1 MVLLR
6 LLTFL
11 RPHWRHLLLAV
22 LVGFLTIAASIS
34 LMSTSAWLISTAAIA
49 TSIAQF
55 GVSVVGVR
63 FFGIARALARYAER
77 LVSHSLTFKLLANL
91 RVWFYQSV
99 EPLAPARLISARSG
113 DLLSRVIS
121 DIESLD
127 NFYVRALAPPL
138 VAIVIILGMGI
149 FMGTFSVS
157 LGLTIVGFLLALGLG
172 LTALTLI
179 LNRAPGQIL
188 VEQRSRL
195 RADLVD
201 SVQGLPD
208 LVAFGQEKTY
218 FDKVQAAGSAYSA
231 TQTRL
236 ARLNGFQS
244 GLSTL
249 ITGLGALTMLYLAI
263 PLVTEGHIAGVMLAV
278 VVLGTMASFEAVQGL
293 PQAAQLLEANL
304 QAARRLFQIADSKP
318 AVSDPPAPLPRPASA
333 DLSIANLSFAYLS
346 DTETTGFHG
355 ENKQESV
362 QSVHSASR
370 KVLDNIT
377 LSLPAG
383 RKIAIVGPSGAG
395 KTTLANLLLRF
406 WNYTEGQV
414 LLDGHELRQYA
425 QTDVRRMFS
434 VVSQN
439 TYLFNASLRENLLLA
454 RPWATQADLEKAC
467 QQAELHDFIISLPEG
482 YDTFVG
488 ERGLNLSG
496 GERQRLAIARA
507 LLKDAPILLFDEP
520 TANLDPATER
530 KIINTL
536 HSLISAPESVVSK
549 SAPLRESV
557 TESVVNSA
565 PLRESATES
574 VVNSAPLRESAT
586 ESVVN
591 SAPLRESAT
600 ESVVSKSVIS
610 KSVLW
615 ITHRLIGLDQM
626 DEILVLDAGKIVE
639 SGTHAE
645 LLAQN
650 GLYRKMWDLQN
661 RALID

>member
-1 MVLLR
+1 MKDLLR

-11 RPHWRHLLLAV
+11 RPLWRELVLAV
-22 LVGFLTIAASIS
+22 LVGFFTIAASIS

-91 RVWFYQSV
+91 RVWFYQAI
-99 EPLAPARLISARSG
+99 EPLAPAGLISARSG

-138 VAIVIILGMGI
+138 VAIVIIFGMGI
-149 FMGTFSVS
+149 FMGTLSVS
-157 LGLTIVGFLLALGLG
+157 LGMTIVGFLLALGLG

-179 LNRAPGQIL
+179 LNRKPGQTL

-208 LVAFGQEKTY
+208 LVAFGQQKTY
-218 FDKVQAAGSAYSA
+218 FDKVQATGSAYSE

-244 GLSTL
+244 SLSNL
-249 ITGLGALTMLYLAI
+249 ITGLAAITMLYLAI
-263 PLVTEGHIAGVMLAV
+263 PLVSEGLLPGVMLAV

-318 AVSDPPAPLPRPASA
+318 AVSDPPNPLPRPASA
-333 DLSIANLSFAYLS
+333 DLSITNLTFAYLL
-346 DTETTGFHG
+346 DTETTESHG
-355 ENKQESV
+355 ETKKESAK
-362 QSVHSASR
+362 SVKSVYQ
-370 KVLDNIT
+370 KVLKEIT
-377 LSLPAG
+377 INLPAG

-395 KTTLANLLLRF
+395 KTTIANLLLRF
-406 WNYTEGQV
+406 WDYTEGQIH
-414 LLDGHELRQYA
+414 LDGQDLRDYA

-434 VVSQN
+434 VVGQT

-454 RPWATQADLEKAC
+454 RPWATQADLETAC
-467 QQAELHDFIISLPEG
+467 QQAELHDFIASLPEG
-482 YDTFVG
+482 YDTLIG
-488 ERGLNLSG
+488 ERGLSLSG

-507 LLKDAPILLFDEP
+507 LLKDAPILLLDEP
-520 TANLDPATER
+520 TANLDPAAES
-530 KIINTL
+530 KIITTL
-536 HSLISAPESVVSK
+536 HRLLSESTSVSLRVSESQSVPESD
-549 SAPLRESV
+549 
-557 TESVVNSA
+557 
-565 PLRESATES
+565 
-574 VVNSAPLRESAT
+574 
-586 ESVVN
+586 
-591 SAPLRESAT
+591 
-600 ESVVSKSVIS
+600 S

-626 DEILVLDAGKIVE
+626 DEILVLDAGKITE
-639 SGTHAE
+639 RGTHAE

-661 RALID
+661 RTMLT

>member
-11 RPHWRHLLLAV
+11 RPLWRELVLAV
-22 LVGFLTIAASIS
+22 LVGFFTIAASIS

-63 FFGIARALARYAER
+63 FFGITRALARYAER

-138 VAIVIILGMGI
+138 VAIFIIFGMGI
-149 FMGTFSVS
+149 FMGTLSVS
-157 LGLTIVGFLLALGLG
+157 LGFTIVGFLLALGLG

-179 LNRAPGQIL
+179 LNRAPGQTL

-208 LVAFGQEKTY
+208 LVAFGQQKTY

-249 ITGLGALTMLYLAI
+249 IIGLAAITMLYLTI
-263 PLVTEGHIAGVMLAV
+263 PLVSEGLLPGVMLAV

-318 AVSDPPAPLPRPASA
+318 AVSDPANPLPRPASA
-333 DLSIANLSFAYLS
+333 DLIIKNLSFAYLL
-346 DTETTGFHG
+346 DTEPTEFHR
-355 ENKQESV
+355 ETKKESV
-362 QSVHSASR
+362 QSVKSASQ
-370 KVLDNIT
+370 KVLENIT
-377 LSLPAG
+377 LNLPAG

-395 KTTLANLLLRF
+395 KTTLGNLLLRF
-406 WNYTEGQV
+406 WDYTEGQIH
-414 LLDGHELRQYA
+414 LDGHDLNDYA

-434 VVSQN
+434 VVGQS

-454 RPWATQADLEKAC
+454 NPSATQADLETAC
-467 QQAELHDFIISLPEG
+467 QQAELHGFIQSLPEG
-482 YDTFVG
+482 YDTLVG
-488 ERGLNLSG
+488 ERGLSLSG

-507 LLKDAPILLFDEP
+507 LLKDAPILLLDEP
-520 TANLDPATER
+520 TANLDPATES
-530 KIINTL
+530 KIIPTL
-536 HSLISAPESVVSK
+536 HRLLSVPASASV
-549 SAPLRESV
+549 PIRESV
-557 TESVVNSA
+557 TKSA
-565 PLRESATES
+565 NVRESAT
-574 VVNSAPLRESAT
+574 
-586 ESVVN
+586 
-591 SAPLRESAT
+591 
-600 ESVVSKSVIS
+600 KSVDN

-626 DEILVLDAGKIVE
+626 DEILVLDGGKITE
-639 SGTHAE
+639 RGTHVE
-645 LLAQN
+645 LLAQD
-650 GLYRKMWDLQN
+650 GLYKAMWDLQN
-661 RALID
+661 RSLIA

>member
-1 MVLLR
+1 MPTFIR
-6 LLTFL
+6 LLSFL
-11 RPHWRHLLLAV
+11 RPFWRELLLAV

-63 FFGIARALARYAER
+63 FFGISRGLARYFER
-77 LVSHSLTFKLLANL
+77 LVSHSLTFKLLAHL
-91 RVWFYQSV
+91 RVWFYQAV
-99 EPLAPARLISARSG
+99 EPLAPARLVSARSG

-127 NFYVRALAPPL
+127 NLYVRALAPPL
-138 VAIVIILGMGI
+138 VAIVIIFGMGI

-157 LGLTIVGFLLALGLG
+157 LGFTIVGFLLALGLG

-208 LVAFGQEKTY
+208 LVAFGQEKTC
-218 FDKVQAAGSAYSA
+218 FDKVQATGNDYSR
-231 TQTRL
+231 TQTKL

-249 ITGLGALTMLYLAI
+249 ITGLGVLAMLYLAI
-263 PLVTEGHIAGVMLAV
+263 PLVTEGQLPGVFLAV

-304 QAARRLFQIADSKP
+304 QAARRLFQIADSTP
-318 AVSDPPAPLPRPASA
+318 AVSDPPEPLPRPASA
-333 DLSIANLSFAYLS
+333 DLTIRNLSFDYLL
-346 DTETTGFHG
+346 DTETTESHG
-355 ENKQESV
+355 ENKKDSV
-362 QSVHSASR
+362 QSVKSVSK
-370 KVLDNIT
+370 KVLENIS
-377 LSLPAG
+377 LDLPAG

-395 KTTLANLLLRF
+395 KTSLANLLLRF
-406 WNYTEGQV
+406 WDYTEGKIS
-414 LLDGHELRQYA
+414 LDGHDLCQYA

-434 VVSQN
+434 VVGQN

-454 RPWATQADLEKAC
+454 RPWATQADLETAC
-467 QQAELHDFIISLPEG
+467 QQAELHDFILSLPEG
-482 YDTFVG
+482 YETLVG
-488 ERGLNLSG
+488 ERGLSLSG

-507 LLKDAPILLFDEP
+507 LLKDAPIFLFDEP
-520 TANLDPATER
+520 TANLDPATEL
-530 KIINTL
+530 KIITTL
-536 HSLISAPESVVSK
+536 HRILTPSVDSSAHPFLSV
-549 SAPLRESV
+549 A
-557 TESVVNSA
+557 
-565 PLRESATES
+565 
-574 VVNSAPLRESAT
+574 
-586 ESVVN
+586 
-591 SAPLRESAT
+591 
-600 ESVVSKSVIS
+600 KSVI
-610 KSVLW
+610 W
-615 ITHRLIGLDQM
+615 ITHRLIGLDLM
-626 DEILVLDAGKIVE
+626 DEILVLDAGKIIE
-639 SGTHAE
+639 CGTQAE

-661 RALID
+661 RTLIA

>member
-1 MVLLR
+1 MKDILR
-6 LLTFL
+6 LFTFL

-138 VAIVIILGMGI
+138 VAIVIIFGMGI

-157 LGLTIVGFLLALGLG
+157 LGFTIVGFLLALGLG

-179 LNRAPGQIL
+179 LNRAPGQVL

-208 LVAFGQEKTY
+208 LVAFGQEKAY
-218 FDKVQAAGSAYSA
+218 FEKVQSTGNDYSR
-231 TQTRL
+231 TQTKL

-244 GLSTL
+244 GISTL
-249 ITGLGALTMLYLAI
+249 ITGLGVIAMLTLAI
-263 PLVTEGHIAGVMLAV
+263 PLVTDGLLPGVFLAV

-318 AVSDPPAPLPRPASA
+318 AVSDPAEPLPRPASA
-333 DLSIANLSFAYLS
+333 DLHIRELSFSYESLPQSTQSAPRDLKISTASALS
-346 DTETTGFHG
+346 A
-355 ENKQESV
+355 V
-362 QSVHSASR
+362 
-370 KVLDNIT
+370 KVLQDVT
-377 LSLPAG
+377 LDLPAG
-383 RKIAIVGPSGAG
+383 QKIAIVGPSGAG

-406 WNYTEGQV
+406 WDYTEGQIS
-414 LLDGHELRQYA
+414 LDGHDLRDYA

-434 VVSQN
+434 VVGQN

-454 RPWATQADLEKAC
+454 NPSATQTDLETAC
-467 QQAELHDFIISLPEG
+467 RQAELHDFITSLPQG
-482 YDTFVG
+482 YETLVG
-488 ERGLNLSG
+488 ERGLSLSG

-507 LLKDAPILLFDEP
+507 LLKDAPILLIDEP
-520 TANLDPATER
+520 TANLDPNTES
-530 KIINTL
+530 KIITTL
-536 HSLISAPESVVSK
+536 HRILSVPIRASVQQSADNSSVH
-549 SAPLRESV
+549 PFLSV
-557 TESVVNSA
+557 EN
-565 PLRESATES
+565 PR
-574 VVNSAPLRESAT
+574 
-586 ESVVN
+586 
-591 SAPLRESAT
+591 
-600 ESVVSKSVIS
+600 
-610 KSVLW
+610 SVLW

-626 DEILVLDAGKIVE
+626 DEIIVLDAGKITE
-639 SGTHAE
+639 RGTHAE
-645 LLAQN
+645 LLAQD
-650 GLYRKMWDLQN
+650 GLYKTMWNLQN
-661 RALID
+661 RALIA

>member
-1 MVLLR
+1 MILLR

-11 RPHWRHLLLAV
+11 RPLWRELLLAV
-22 LVGFLTIAASIS
+22 LVGFFTIAASIS

-63 FFGIARALARYAER
+63 FFGISRALARYAER

-138 VAIVIILGMGI
+138 VAIVIIIGMGI
-149 FMGTFSVS
+149 FMGILSPV
-157 LGLTIVGFLLALGLG
+157 LGMTIVGFLLALGLG

-179 LNRAPGQIL
+179 LNRKPGQTL

-208 LVAFGQEKTY
+208 LVAFGQQKTY
-218 FDKVQAAGSAYSA
+218 FDKVQSTGSAYSA

-249 ITGLGALTMLYLAI
+249 ITGLAAITMLTLAI
-263 PLVTEGHIAGVMLAV
+263 PLVSEGLLPGVMLAV

-318 AVSDPPAPLPRPASA
+318 AVSDPPDPLPRPTSA
-333 DLSIANLSFAYLS
+333 DLTIKNLSFAYQAEPQSTQRDTKETLKKPSCDVAPFVVKNVLS
-346 DTETTGFHG
+346 E
-355 ENKQESV
+355 
-362 QSVHSASR
+362 
-370 KVLDNIT
+370 IT
-377 LSLPAG
+377 FNLPAG

-395 KTTLANLLLRF
+395 KTTLGNLLLRF
-406 WNYTEGQV
+406 WDYTEGQIH
-414 LLDGHELRQYA
+414 LDGQDLRDYA

-439 TYLFNASLRENLLLA
+439 TTLFNASLRENLLLA
-454 RPWATQADLEKAC
+454 RPWATQADLETAC
-467 QQAELHDFIISLPEG
+467 QQAELHDFIASLPEG
-482 YDTFVG
+482 YDTLVG
-488 ERGLNLSG
+488 ERGLSLSG

-507 LLKDAPILLFDEP
+507 LLKNAPILLLDEP
-520 TANLDPATER
+520 TANLDTATEA
-530 KIINTL
+530 KIITTL
-536 HSLISAPESVVSK
+536 HRLLSVSIRESASQSVPE
-549 SAPLRESV
+549 SAPLRETV
-557 TESVVNSA
+557 T
-565 PLRESATES
+565 
-574 VVNSAPLRESAT
+574 
-586 ESVVN
+586 
-591 SAPLRESAT
+591 
-600 ESVVSKSVIS
+600 KSVI
-610 KSVLW
+610 W

-626 DEILVLDAGKIVE
+626 DEILVLDAGKITE
-639 SGTHAE
+639 RGTHTE

-650 GLYRKMWDLQN
+650 GLYASMWNLQN
-661 RALID
+661 RSLIA

>member
-1 MVLLR
+1 MTVFLR

-11 RPHWRHLLLAV
+11 RPLWRELLLAV

-63 FFGIARALARYAER
+63 FFGIARAVSRYAER
-77 LVSHSLTFKLLANL
+77 LVSHSLTFKLLARL

-99 EPLAPARLISARSG
+99 EPLAPARLVSARSG

-138 VAIVIILGMGI
+138 VAIVIIFGMGI
-149 FMGTFSVS
+149 FMGTLSVL
-157 LGLTIVGFLLALGLG
+157 LGITIVGFLLALGVG
-172 LTALTLI
+172 LTTLTLI
-179 LNRAPGQIL
+179 LNRAPGRIL
-188 VEQRSRL
+188 VEQRARL

-208 LVAFGQEKTY
+208 LVAFGRQKTY
-218 FDKVQAAGSAYSA
+218 FDKIQATAADYSV
-231 TQTRL
+231 TQTKL
-236 ARLNGFQS
+236 SHLSGLQA

-249 ITGLGALTMLYLAI
+249 ITGLAAITMLYLAI
-263 PLVTEGHIAGVMLAV
+263 PLVTDEKIPGVFLAV

-318 AVSDPPAPLPRPASA
+318 AVNDPANPLPRPASA
-333 DLSIANLSFAYLS
+333 DLTIKNLSFDYLL
-346 DTETTGFHG
+346 DTETTEPHG
-355 ENKQESV
+355 ENKKESV
-362 QSVHSASR
+362 NSVNSASK

-377 LSLPAG
+377 LDLPAG

-395 KTTLANLLLRF
+395 KTSLANLLLRF
-406 WNYTEGQV
+406 WDYTEGQISI
-414 LLDGHELRQYA
+414 DGRDLRHYA

-434 VVSQN
+434 VVGQQ

-454 RPWATQADLEKAC
+454 SPSATQSDLETAC
-467 QQAELHDFIISLPEG
+467 QQAELHNFIMSLPDG
-482 YDTFVG
+482 YDTLVG
-488 ERGLNLSG
+488 ERGLSLSG

-507 LLKDAPILLFDEP
+507 LLKNAPILLLDEP
-520 TANLDPATER
+520 TANLDTNTES
-530 KIINTL
+530 KIIVTL
-536 HSLISAPESVVSK
+536 HRILSQSTDSIRASAPPSVKTSEHPLP
-549 SAPLRESV
+549 SAENPR
-557 TESVVNSA
+557 
-565 PLRESATES
+565 
-574 VVNSAPLRESAT
+574 
-586 ESVVN
+586 
-591 SAPLRESAT
+591 
-600 ESVVSKSVIS
+600 
-610 KSVLW
+610 SVLW

-639 SGTHAE
+639 RGTHAE
-645 LLAQN
+645 LLTRN
-650 GLYRKMWDLQN
+650 GLYKTMWDLQN
-661 RALID
+661 RALIA